1 MRKISLLTIALLI
14 GMVFSL
20 QTASAQF
27 PVKIKIPKPSQPKP
41 QATSTDTT
49 QPAPD
54 TSAQPAQP
62 RPDNRSTAK
71 PAGGAATGKYPKRT
85 LPTDSPLFL
94 AETLD
99 ISCETQDYYW
109 KAPKVSNY
117 TSWIPSLRFNV
128 IYEGSSRLRY
138 KAEYFMPDGSPW
150 YSESLDQR
158 GVLIVSEDVS
168 DKHNGKAQATAGTFG
183 VKITNL
189 RDSGVVF
196 QGKFKVVKYKPT
208 GNEGDK
214 YFFDFY
220 VDQDWNLPVGYAA
233 LDWSEQEVAR
243 PYVRMWF
250 KGRLKPEDLEARLY
264 YNGQQIATTDDGG
277 SVAHLESRYP
287 KRVGNDASLQ
297 WDLYETNWSKKLLF
311 ITDEHAR
318 QITEYND
325 TRWINSSPG
334 DYTVKVFYKGEQV
347 RETKFTVADGDLL
360 DNGIAKQNHIS
371 TDKEVIPVKV
381 MGNVEKWNALAW
393 KTDAFYGNPLT
404 GFEVP

>member
-1 MRKISLLTIALLI
+1 M
-14 GMVFSL
+14 
-20 QTASAQF
+20 
-27 PVKIKIPKPSQPKP
+27 
-41 QATSTDTT
+41 
-49 QPAPD
+49 
-54 TSAQPAQP
+54 
-62 RPDNRSTAK
+62 
-71 PAGGAATGKYPKRT
+71 
-85 LPTDSPLFL
+85 
-94 AETLD
+94 
-99 ISCETQDYYW
+99 
-109 KAPKVSNY
+109 
-117 TSWIPSLRFNV
+117 
-128 IYEGSSRLRY
+128 
-138 KAEYFMPDGSPW
+138 
-150 YSESLDQR
+150 
-158 GVLIVSEDVS
+158 SEDVS
-168 DKHNGKAQATAGTFG
+168 DKLNGKALATAGTFG

-189 RDSGVVF
+189 RDNGVVF